1 MMAELLTEVKTALR
15 LQQSTTVYDDAE
27 ITPLIN
33 ACKIDLKMGGVNR
46 IDEND
51 PCIRRA
57 IVLYCK
63 GNFGYRSDMEK
74 FAQAYEK
81 FKQALSLS
89 GDYNEVKSNG

>member
-1 MMAELLTEVKTALR
+1 MAELLTEVKTALR
-15 LQQSTTVYDDAE
+15 IQQSTTAFDDAE
-27 ITPLIN
+27 IIPLIT
-33 ACKIDLKMGGVNR
+33 ACKIDLKMGGVNQ
-46 IDEND
+46 IDEDD

-81 FKQALSLS
+81 FRQALALS
-89 GDYNEVKSNG
+89 GDYNEEKADG

>member
-1 MMAELLTEVKTALR
+1 MAELLTEVKTALR
-15 LQQSTTVYDDAE
+15 IQQSTTVFDDAE

-33 ACKIDLKMGGVNR
+33 ACKVDLKMGGVNW
-46 IDEND
+46 IDEDD

-81 FKQALSLS
+81 FKQALALS

>member
-1 MMAELLTEVKTALR
+1 MAELLTEVKTALR
-15 LQQSTTVYDDAE
+15 IQQSTTVFDDAE

-33 ACKIDLKMGGVNR
+33 ACKVDLKMSGVNR
-46 IDEND
+46 IDEDD

-81 FKQALSLS
+81 FKQALALS
-89 GDYNEVKSNG
+89 GDYNEAKSNG

>member
-1 MMAELLTEVKTALR
+1 MAELLTEVKTALR
-15 LQQSTTVYDDAE
+15 IQQSTTVFDDAE
-27 ITPLIN
+27 INPLIN
-33 ACKIDLKMGGVNR
+33 ACMADLKMAGVNR

-57 IVLYCK
+57 VVLYCK

-81 FKQALSLS
+81 FKQALALS
-89 GDYNEVKSNG
+89 GDYNEEKTDG

>member
-1 MMAELLTEVKTALR
+1 MAELLTEVKTALR
-15 LQQSTTVYDDAE
+15 IQQSTTVFDDAE

-33 ACKIDLKMGGVNR
+33 ACMIDLKMSGVNR
-46 IDEND
+46 IDEDD

-81 FKQALSLS
+81 FKQALALS